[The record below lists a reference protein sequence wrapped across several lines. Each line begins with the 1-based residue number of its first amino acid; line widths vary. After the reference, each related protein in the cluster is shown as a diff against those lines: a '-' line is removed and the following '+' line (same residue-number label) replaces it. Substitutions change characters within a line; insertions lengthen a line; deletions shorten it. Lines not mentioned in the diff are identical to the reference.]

1 MGHYTLMEKG
11 SGMPLALDQNL
22 LIPTEYAL
30 FQNYPNPFNPETT
43 IHYDLPETE
52 FVTLVIYDILGR
64 ELVTLV
70 NKTQPAGRYQIVWD
84 GNNAQDTPAVSGI
97 YFYRILTNGYSQ
109 TKKMVLSR

>member
-1 MGHYTLMEKG
+1 MGHYTLMEREVACHWLWIRIY
-11 SGMPLALDQNL
+11 S
-22 LIPTEYAL
+22 
-30 FQNYPNPFNPETT
+30 FQLNTHYFKTIRIHSTPETT

-97 YFYRILTNGYSQ
+97 YSIAY
-109 TKKMVLSR
+109 